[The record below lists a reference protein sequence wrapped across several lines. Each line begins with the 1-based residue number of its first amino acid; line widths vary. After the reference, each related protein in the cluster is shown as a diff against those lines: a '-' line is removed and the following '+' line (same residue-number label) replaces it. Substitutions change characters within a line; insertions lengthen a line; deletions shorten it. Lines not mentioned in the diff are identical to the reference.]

1 MQRYMIYLI
10 NHSYTPKDAVTLL
23 KKARSLLSG
32 SETIVRDSRVAKH
45 HIEFDISIP
54 ENKSIKDVINKLTSI
69 GPLSEYEHIIE
80 INMKKDEAIRRA
92 RILFNN
98 EKYWGAH
105 EILEAVWK
113 NALKDEKDLLNGI
126 ILIAAAFVHDEKDE
140 SDICISILKR
150 AMQKLSKATGIYFD
164 LNLDK
169 IKKMV
174 SHLIETGQV
183 ERFAI

>member
-1 MQRYMIYLI
+1 MVYLENQR
-10 NHSYTPKDAVTLL
+10 YTPKDAVTLL
-23 KKARSLLSG
+23 KKARSLVSG
-32 SETIVRDSRVAKH
+32 SQIIVRDSRVAKH

-54 ENKSIKDVINKLTSI
+54 DNKHVNDIISSLSSIAQT
-69 GPLSEYEHIIE
+69 SEYQHIVE
-80 INMKKDEAIRRA
+80 TNLKKDEAIRHA

-113 NALKDEKDLLNGI
+113 NALKDEKDLLNGL
-126 ILIAAAFVHDEKDE
+126 ILIAAAFVHEEKDE

-150 AMQKLSKATGIYFD
+150 AMQKLSKASGLYFD
-164 LNLDK
+164 LNVNR
-169 IKKMV
+169 IKDTI
-174 SHLIETGQV
+174 SQIINTGEV